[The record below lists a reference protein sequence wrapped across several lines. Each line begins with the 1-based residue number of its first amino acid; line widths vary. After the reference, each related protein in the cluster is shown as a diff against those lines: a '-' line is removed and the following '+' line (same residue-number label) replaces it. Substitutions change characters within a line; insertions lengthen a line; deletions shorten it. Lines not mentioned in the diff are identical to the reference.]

1 MRAGAAP
8 NRNWRESKTA
18 GFNPK
23 LSFLPKGSG
32 QAFPVRDMLESLIFS
47 EAAASSRTLLAV
59 LGSLLFPV
67 IVLAYLWHRCQSQN
81 RQLAT
86 ALNNMSQGL
95 CMFDSGGRLIAFN
108 RPYLRMYGLSKDRVK
123 PGCTVRDLLEQRMA
137 AGTFTGD
144 PDQYVADLLRGM
156 ATGKPVDRIIEM
168 ADGRTIALAN
178 RPLPGRGWVVTHDD
192 ITEQRRLER
201 QRTALAEQEQRR
213 IAIEAAIREFREQ
226 VQKVLTTVG
235 ESGKVLAVTATT
247 LSGSSNQAL
256 QRSKGAF
263 DASGEAST
271 NVSAVAAAAD
281 ELLSSI
287 TEIGRQLDATTAIV
301 RLAVT
306 EAGAASDKVGGLA
319 RIAQKI
325 GHVVKLIQDI
335 AGQTNLLALN
345 ATIEAARAG
354 EAGRGFAVVASEV
367 KSLAVQTAKA
377 TEEIDAQ
384 ISALQSSSTD
394 AVEAIQRITARM
406 EEINHNTAAVAAS
419 VQQQNAATDEISRN
433 VASAAQGTQMIVG
446 VLGDIA
452 GAATETYDCAQNVL
466 NASQVVGT
474 TATDLRDQVE
484 QFLAKVAV

>member
-1 MRAGAAP
+1 M
-8 NRNWRESKTA
+8 
-18 GFNPK
+18 
-23 LSFLPKGSG
+23 
-32 QAFPVRDMLESLIFS
+32 QAFPVRDMLGSLIFS
-47 EAAASSRTLLAV
+47 DTAEPSAAVLAV
-59 LGSLLFPV
+59 LCSLLSAV
-67 IVLAYLWHRCQSQN
+67 IVLAYLRHRGQGQN

-95 CMFDSGGRLIAFN
+95 CMFDSGGRLVAFN
-108 RPYLRMYGLSKDRVK
+108 RPYLKMYGLSKDRVK

-144 PDQYVADLLRGM
+144 PDQYVADLLREM
-156 ATGKPVDRIIEM
+156 AAGKPVDKIIEM

-213 IAIEAAIREFREQ
+213 IAIEAAIRGFREQ

-235 ESGKVLAVTATT
+235 ESGKALAVTATT

-287 TEIGRQLDATTAIV
+287 TEIGRQLDGTTAIV

-306 EAGAASDKVGGLA
+306 EADAASDKVAGLA

-354 EAGRGFAVVASEV
+354 ESGKGFAVVASEV

-384 ISALQSSSTD
+384 ISAVQSMTAG
-394 AVEAIQRITARM
+394 AVEAIGRIAERM
-406 EEINHNTAAVAAS
+406 QEIDRAAS
-419 VQQQNAATDEISRN
+419 SVSSSVEQQNAATGEIAHN
-433 VASAAQGTQMIVG
+433 VASAARETKQVAA
-446 VLGDIA
+446 VLGEVA
-452 GAATETYDCAQNVL
+452 GAIADTS
-466 NASQVVGT
+466 AS
-474 TATDLRDQVE
+474 
-484 QFLAKVAV
+484 

>member
-1 MRAGAAP
+1 MLRFIAVDIAGLP
-8 NRNWRESKTA
+8 GTA
-18 GFNPK
+18 
-23 LSFLPKGSG
+23 
-32 QAFPVRDMLESLIFS
+32 
-47 EAAASSRTLLAV
+47 LAV
-59 LGSLLFPV
+59 LCSLLLGLT
-67 IVLAYLWHRCQSQN
+67 ILAWLRHRWLRQN

-95 CMFDSGGRLIAFN
+95 CMFDPGGRLVAFN
-108 RPYLRMYGLSKDRVK
+108 QPYLRMYGLSKERVK
-123 PGCTVRDLLEQRMA
+123 PGCTVRDLLEQRIA
-137 AGTFTGD
+137 AGTFPGD
-144 PDQYVADLLRGM
+144 PEQYLADLLRDM
-156 ATGKPVDRIIEM
+156 AAAKSVDKIMEM
-168 ADGRTIALAN
+168 TDGRTIAVAN
-178 RPLPGRGWVVTHDD
+178 RPLPEGGWVVTHDD

-213 IAIEAAIREFREQ
+213 VAIEAAIAEFREH
-226 VQKVLTTVG
+226 VQKVLNTVG
-235 ESGKVLAVTATT
+235 DSGKALAATATT
-247 LSGSSNQAL
+247 LSGSSSQAL
-256 QRSKGAF
+256 QRARGAF
-263 DASGEAST
+263 DASGEASA
-271 NVSAVAAAAD
+271 NASAVAAAAD

-287 TEIGRQLDATTAIV
+287 TEISRQLEATTAVV

-306 EAGAASDKVGGLA
+306 EADAAGDKIAGLA
-319 RIAQKI
+319 SIARKI

-354 EAGRGFAVVASEV
+354 EAGKGFAVVASEV

-384 ISALQSSSTD
+384 ISALQGSSTEV
-394 AVEAIQRITARM
+394 VEAIGRIAARM

-433 VASAAQGTQMIVG
+433 VASAAQGTRMIVG

-452 GAATETYDCAQNVL
+452 GAANETDDCARNL
-466 NASQVVGT
+466 LAASRTVGAS
-474 TATDLRDQVE
+474 ATDLRHQVE

>member
-1 MRAGAAP
+1 M
-8 NRNWRESKTA
+8 
-18 GFNPK
+18 
-23 LSFLPKGSG
+23 
-32 QAFPVRDMLESLIFS
+32 QAFPVRDMLGSLIFS
-47 EAAASSRTLLAV
+47 DTAEPSAAVLAV
-59 LGSLLFPV
+59 LCSLLSAV
-67 IVLAYLWHRCQSQN
+67 IVLAYLRHRGQGQN

-95 CMFDSGGRLIAFN
+95 CMFDSGGRLVAFN
-108 RPYLRMYGLSKDRVK
+108 RPYLKMYGLSKDRVK
-123 PGCTVRDLLEQRMA
+123 PGCTVRYLLEQRMA

-144 PDQYVADLLRGM
+144 PDQYVADLLREM
-156 ATGKPVDRIIEM
+156 AAGKPVDKIIEM

-192 ITEQRRLER
+192 ITEQQRLER

-226 VQKVLTTVG
+226 VQKVLTSVG
-235 ESGKVLAVTATT
+235 ESGKALAVTATT
-247 LSGSSNQAL
+247 LSGSAGQAL

-287 TEIGRQLDATTAIV
+287 TEIGRQLDATTVIV

-306 EAGAASDKVGGLA
+306 EADAASDKVAGLA

-367 KSLAVQTAKA
+367 KSLAVQTARA
-377 TEEIDAQ
+377 TEEISAQ
-384 ISALQSSSTD
+384 ISAIQTSTSG
-394 AVEAIQRITARM
+394 AVEAIRRNTARM
-406 EEINHNTAAVAAS
+406 QEIHCHTSDIAGS
-419 VQQQNAATDEISRN
+419 LQQQNAATDEISNN
-433 VASAAQGTQMIVG
+433 VTSAAEGTKIVVS
-446 VLGDIA
+446 VLNDVA
-452 GAATETYDCAQNVL
+452 GALTGTRSSADTVLAASNSVQAATTRLRENVE
-466 NASQVVGT
+466 GF
-474 TATDLRDQVE
+474 LRE
-484 QFLAKVAV
+484 VAA